1 MTGVQTCALPI
12 LDGNDNLAVVERT
25 VTKSDATASEK
36 KQTVEKYS
44 SNIPGAAADGSLQ
57 LEQRVS
63 TLTQLGANGERK
75 TEEQVEQRN
84 LGNPS
89 FGLQPAQKTI
99 DIVRTNLSGGTEE
112 TLTIQIPGARAGPN
126 TVWVDTTKSDKK
138 SAVQVDTKP
147 VDAKPSAKP
156 H

>member
-1 MTGVQTCALPI
+1 M
-12 LDGNDNLAVVERT
+12 
-25 VTKSDATASEK
+25 
-36 KQTVEKYS
+36 
-44 SNIPGAAADGSLQ
+44 Q

-75 TEEQVEQRN
+75 TEERVEQRN

-99 DIVRTNLSGGTEE
+99 DIVRNDLGGGTEE
-112 TLTIQIPGARAGPN
+112 TVTIQIPGTGAGPT

-138 SAVQVDTKP
+138 SAVQVDIKSG
-147 VDAKPSAKP
+147 DSKPSAKP
-156 H
+156 HQ